1 VIAMTTTIIARR
13 FFDDEDQAD
22 KNVFVLPTDTASLKK
37 MGMIRVQG
45 IIPIGLN
52 DRLKTMARS
61 KGKNTDVVIGEL
73 IQSATADIDKWEAQ
87 QVAQQLRQQFGDQ
100 WLEILRSAEP

>member
-13 FFDDEDQAD
+13 FFDEDDQPDRNA
-22 KNVFVLPTDTASLKK
+22 LPTDTASLKM
-37 MGMIRVQG
+37 MGLIRVQG